1 MIEERVPPQNIEAE
15 QAVLGAMLIDKEAIA
30 KASEILTADDFYR
43 EAKRVAG
50 TPSHLAVTAPFQG
63 AQGVL

>member
-30 KASEILTADDFYR
+30 KATEVLSVIFSFILLYIICYKAESFLFEQY
-43 EAKRVAG
+43 
-50 TPSHLAVTAPFQG
+50 QC
-63 AQGVL
+63 

>member
-30 KASEILTADDFYR
+30 KATEVLSIFT
-43 EAKRVAG
+43 AKRIALSLVRCW
-50 TPSHLAVTAPFQG
+50 SFIIKMKQ
-63 AQGVL
+63 

>member
-30 KASEILTADDFYR
+30 KATEVLLRKS
-43 EAKRVAG
+43 
-50 TPSHLAVTAPFQG
+50 SSVTINWRTSAALPTSP
-63 AQGVL
+63 VWRMWC